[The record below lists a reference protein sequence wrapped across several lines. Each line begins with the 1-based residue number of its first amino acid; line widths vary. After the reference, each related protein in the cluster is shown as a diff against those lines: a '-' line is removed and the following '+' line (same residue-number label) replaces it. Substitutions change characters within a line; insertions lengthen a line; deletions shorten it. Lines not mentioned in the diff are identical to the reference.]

1 MSTPLATQVNL
12 LNIVMQMLVLY
23 AIEMMPCQVAEK
35 TGFSV
40 QVENG
45 FMRNVVWLTTMEIQ
59 NFAPAAWNNLCDIV
73 LCIFSVMILL
83 HLCAHPSVQKGVGE
97 YM

>member
-1 MSTPLATQVNL
+1 M
-12 LNIVMQMLVLY
+12 
-23 AIEMMPCQVAEK
+23 EMMCWQVAEK

-45 FMRNVVWLTTMEIQ
+45 FMRSVVQLTTMEIQ
-59 NFAPAAWNNLCDIV
+59 DFAPAAWNNLHDIV

-83 HLCAHPSVQKGVGE
+83 QLCVRPSVQKCVGV
-97 YM
+97 YLCDHNKK